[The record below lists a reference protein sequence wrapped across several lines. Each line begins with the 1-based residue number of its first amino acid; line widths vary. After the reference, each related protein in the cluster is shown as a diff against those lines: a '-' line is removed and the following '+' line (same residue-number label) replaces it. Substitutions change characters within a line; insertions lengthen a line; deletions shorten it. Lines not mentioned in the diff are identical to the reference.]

1 MRDKIDERD
10 LQDLLSKSV
19 IKSYNVHYMTMD
31 EVAGQDETAPEEAPA
46 QEVKEEKKI
55 PKVALEGYPEY
66 SEELP
71 PSAFYGKVEADDE
84 TLARMAEI
92 MKDREAAVKDIFNN

>member
-10 LQDLLSKSV
+10 LQDMLRRNV

-31 EVAGQDETAPEEAPA
+31 EVAEDAREPVEEEPVEEPV
-46 QEVKEEKKI
+46 QEKKL
-55 PKVALEGYPEY
+55 PKVELEGYPEY

-71 PSAFYGKVEADDE
+71 PSAFYGQEKADEE

-92 MKDREAAVKDIFNN
+92 MKDREAAVKDIFNQ